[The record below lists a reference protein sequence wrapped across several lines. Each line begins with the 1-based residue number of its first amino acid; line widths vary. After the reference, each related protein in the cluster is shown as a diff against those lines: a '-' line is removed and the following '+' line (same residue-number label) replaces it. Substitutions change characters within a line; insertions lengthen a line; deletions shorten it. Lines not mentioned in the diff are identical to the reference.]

1 MEEAELG
8 KIHYTQL
15 QPSDWPDPEWDTYRR
30 EVGRLLAEGHEGR
43 WALIKGDQV
52 FGVFDTPDEAEAAGI
67 QRFLC
72 TAFLVR
78 QIHTF
83 EPVRPFPNL
92 WM

>member
-1 MEEAELG
+1 MRTSSSLG
-8 KIHYTQL
+8 
-15 QPSDWPDPEWDTYRR
+15 DPPPRWT
-30 EVGRLLAEGHEGR
+30 GEGR
-43 WALIKGDQV
+43 WALIKGDAV
-52 FGVFDTPDEAEAAGI
+52 HGVFDTPDEATAAGI

-83 EPVRPFPNL
+83 EPVRPFPNR